1 MSPGIVVLVY
11 LYSQSGLLSAIAV
24 SNELCVSLTRNLQ
37 TMKRNN
43 FVLITLILI
52 FQNFNIFA
60 DVKPVLIQAKT
71 IYPGNKTSVRME
83 SERVIIDLYNDSS
96 VVKCTFHMKNLG
108 EQQKLQIGFPEM
120 NFYHYRLISES
131 ETLNRF
137 KVKENGKAIEF
148 YLSDSLKNNAELRRK
163 IDSYQI
169 IQDWYL
175 WDGEFQKGESKTIEV
190 QYSLPFGMLYSTNE
204 RFFTYLLS
212 TGANWNG
219 TIGKAEI
226 IVNLKDIELDSL
238 ISQQPNKC
246 LINNDQLTW
255 TFTDFEPTTKD
266 DIKVYYNSSKI
277 LYKGKMHI
285 PPVFIVDENLDK
297 EFDLKSIEPNDIAS
311 IEVIKNPEETKKYTN
326 QNNGV
331 VKIYTKDFV
340 LKELK
345 KLIKAKSKENLVL
358 PDYEQLKEDYRL
370 FINKD
375 EVDFAKNID
384 IKTNSVAKLEIIDLK
399 NEQNKIMIELK
410 K

>member
-1 MSPGIVVLVY
+1 
-11 LYSQSGLLSAIAV
+11 
-24 SNELCVSLTRNLQ
+24 
-37 TMKRNN
+37 MKRNN

-52 FQNFNIFA
+52 FQNFNLFA

-246 LINNDQLTW
+246 LINNDQLKW
-255 TFTDFEPTTKD
+255 TFTDFEPTTND

-285 PPVFIVDENLDK
+285 PPVFIVDEKLDK
-297 EFDLKSIEPNDIAS
+297 EFDLKLIEPNDIAS

-345 KLIKAKSKENLVL
+345 KLIKAKSKEKIVL
-358 PDYEQLKEDYRL
+358 TDYDQLKEDYRL

-375 EVDFAKNID
+375 EVDLAKIID

-399 NEQNKIMIELK
+399 NEHNKIMIELK